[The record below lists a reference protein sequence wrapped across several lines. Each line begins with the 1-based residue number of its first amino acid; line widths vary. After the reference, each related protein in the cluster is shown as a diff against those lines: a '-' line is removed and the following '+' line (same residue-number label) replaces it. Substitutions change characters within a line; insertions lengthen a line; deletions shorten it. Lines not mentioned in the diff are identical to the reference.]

1 MLPLVIVLIITIETK
16 LVTVPKVR
24 TNDQHHQ
31 KYKVTLEGSHQ
42 ERSIFSPSRT
52 PLAGTRKLEVP
63 GVSEEKDVPPTG
75 RSRHQSGV
83 CASALSWTYLPTSG
97 SLPRSSLST
106 LPVVTLGP
114 LRPSLLSCAQ
124 PFHPRSVLRVLVQ
137 VGGT

>member
-63 GVSEEKDVPPTG
+63 GVSEEKKCLPLDVVDTRVVCVPQHCPGLIYQLQALCLAPHSPPY
-75 RSRHQSGV
+75 R
-83 CASALSWTYLPTSG
+83 LS
-97 SLPRSSLST
+97 
-106 LPVVTLGP
+106 P
-114 LRPSLLSCAQ
+114 LVP
-124 PFHPRSVLRVLVQ
+124 
-137 VGGT
+137 